1 MNDDANTDAK
11 ADVIV
16 THNSWRSLRQHTDAR
31 IGLGRT
37 GVSLPTREQLA
48 FQLDHARARDA
59 VHLPLDEEALQQ
71 QLEADGFQVY
81 RLSSRVSHRQ
91 EYLQRPDFGRRL
103 SPASV
108 SYLQQQATQITPPDT
123 LIVIA
128 DGLSSTAVASHAVPM
143 VRRLG
148 AALNAEGLR
157 PGPVCLVS
165 QGRVAVGD
173 EVGELL
179 KARSVILL
187 IGERPGLSS
196 PDSLGIYY
204 TYAPRVGLTDAARN
218 CISNIRPPGLSY
230 DDATDKL
237 MFLLLESYRRQL
249 SGVQLKDTS
258 VRSEQTGLGEQRNN
272 FLLPDKR

>member
-1 MNDDANTDAK
+1 MKDDSKTDS
-11 ADVIV
+11 IV
-16 THNSWRSLRQHTDAR
+16 THNDWRSLRQYTDAR

-37 GVSLPTREQLA
+37 GVSLPTREQLI

-59 VHLPLDEEALQQ
+59 VHLPLDEEVLQQ
-71 QLEADGFQVY
+71 QLETDGFQVY
-81 RLSSRVSHRQ
+81 RLSSRVRHRQ
-91 EYLQRPDFGRRL
+91 EYLQRPDLGRRL
-103 SPASV
+103 SEASV
-108 SYLQQQATQITPPDT
+108 KYLQEQVTQITPPDT

-128 DGLSSTAVASHAVPM
+128 DGLSSTAITSHAVPM

-157 PGPVCLVS
+157 PGPICLVS

-173 EVGELL
+173 EVAERL
-179 KARSVILL
+179 KARSVIVL

-204 TYAPRVGLTDAARN
+204 TYAPRIGLTDAARN
-218 CISNIRPPGLSY
+218 CISNIRPQGLSY
-230 DDATDKL
+230 DDASDKL
-237 MFLLLESYRRQL
+237 IFLLLESYRRQL

-258 VRSEQTGLGEQRNN
+258 VRSDQTGLGRQQNN
-272 FLLPDKR
+272 FLLPGKH

>member
-1 MNDDANTDAK
+1 MKDDANTDAK
-11 ADVIV
+11 ADAIV

-103 SPASV
+103 SPDSG
-108 SYLQQQATQITPPDT
+108 SYLQQQATQITQPDT
-123 LIVIA
+123 LIVIT

-143 VRRLG
+143 ARRLG

-204 TYAPRVGLTDAARN
+204 TYAPKVGLTDAARN
-218 CISNIRPPGLSY
+218 CISNIRPLGLNY
-230 DDATDKL
+230 DDATYKL

-249 SGVQLKDTS
+249 SGVHLKDTS
-258 VRSEQTGLGEQRNN
+258 THSNKTGLDEQRNN
-272 FLLPDKR
+272 FLLPYKY